1 MQLHIMYIPFI
12 WHIYVLLIYGT
23 FAHYVVACMCVC
35 VCVCAVANVYP
46 WRGGIRLINN
56 HVREHSHT
64 DKEHR
69 PGNQMLCVSVAT
81 TNAIKTTLSINSR
94 DWQVPGKVHGFLEK
108 GGRGRRGGG

>member
-1 MQLHIMYIPFI
+1 MLLH
-12 WHIYVLLIYGT
+12 
-23 FAHYVVACMCVC
+23 ACMC

-69 PGNQMLCVSVAT
+69 PGNQMLCVCVAT
-81 TNAIKTTLSINSR
+81 TDAIKTTLSINSR
-94 DWQVPGKVHGFLEK
+94 DWQVPGKVHSFLEK
-108 GGRGRRGGG
+108 GGRGRRGG